1 MPEIKEVPLSSYYQD
16 STVCFRPHNHLKE
29 DGYACGIT
37 EYNYPAMLHDQTG
50 NSMLT
55 SGRRRGI
62 AQNIYERIIL
72 TVRSANPDVVEIDKD
87 EFLARFEKGG
97 ILKDDPR
104 LRLMLQKMGQ
114 TQNHKLDQA
123 QFMNCIQD
131 SIGIVEKALSEK
143 FVVPDFQEFTT
154 QVKEV
159 YHLCQEINEGEI
171 DTHIPSLAKEE
182 KDTFA
187 AAICTIDG

>member
-1 MPEIKEVPLSSYYQD
+1 MLEIKEVPLSSYYQD

-37 EYNYPAMLHDQTG
+37 EYNYPAMLHDQT
-50 NSMLT
+50 NFSMGQLT

-72 TVRSANPDVVEIDKD
+72 TVRSANPDVVEIDKE
-87 EFLARFEKGG
+87 EFIGRFEKSG

-123 QFMNCIQD
+123 QFMNCI
-131 SIGIVEKALSEK
+131 
-143 FVVPDFQEFTT
+143 
-154 QVKEV
+154 
-159 YHLCQEINEGEI
+159 
-171 DTHIPSLAKEE
+171 
-182 KDTFA
+182 
-187 AAICTIDG
+187 